1 MLSDGKTTGRI
12 ISGARIRTNAMED
25 RALMAYNTIHE
36 SMIKYLEG
44 QIAKHTINAQVFMK
58 NPVGVAEHPDT
69 MATIEEELGKIAEYS
84 DKLQALN
91 GIGYNYPDPE
101 PRSQSEYLDKW
112 QKSEW

>member
-1 MLSDGKTTGRI
+1 
-12 ISGARIRTNAMED
+12 MED
-25 RALMAYNTIHE
+25 RALKAYNTIHE

-69 MATIEEELGKIAEYS
+69 MATIEEELGKISEYK
-84 DKLQALN
+84 DKLSALN
-91 GIGYNYPDPE
+91 AIGY
-101 PRSQSEYLDKW
+101 EYHEEELYKDKW